1 MDRLRAMEVF
11 VSVTEQGSFS
21 QAAEHLEL
29 SVVMVS
35 RYIRQLEDAMQVE
48 LIQRSTRRM
57 HVTEAGRMFYEESKQ
72 ALDQVRRAY
81 ERVESLQQA
90 PSGLLRVSAPMTL
103 GSSLVAPLV
112 AGFLA
117 EHPDVRIDLVL
128 SNSVVDLMAEGFDA
142 AFRIGNLGDVD
153 LVAKGLRP
161 YSMVI
166 CAAPGYLDR
175 HGHPAVP
182 ADLAGHRLLAHSTW
196 TNRFTWPLL
205 DAGKEYPWP
214 EHWVLKSNDGQAL
227 RLAALA
233 GNGILLQPEFLVAE
247 DLREGRLVTLLDDFL
262 PATRPVNLVYLRQ
275 RSALP
280 KLDAFI
286 RYILRHAG

>member
-11 VSVTEQGSFS
+11 VSVAEQGSFS
-21 QAAEHLEL
+21 QAAEHLDL

-57 HVTEAGRMFYEESKQ
+57 HVTEAGRVFYEESRQ
-72 ALDQVRRAY
+72 ALDQVRKAY

-90 PSGLLRVSAPMTL
+90 PSGLLRISAPMTL
-103 GSSLVAPLV
+103 GSSLLAPLV
-112 AGFLA
+112 AGFLT
-117 EHPDVRIDLVL
+117 EHPDVRVDLVL

-142 AFRIGNLGDVD
+142 ALRIGNLGDAD
-153 LVAKGLRP
+153 LVAKALRP
-161 YSMVI
+161 YRMVI

-175 HGHPAVP
+175 HGRPAVP

-205 DAGKEYPWP
+205 DAGKEYP
-214 EHWVLKSNDGQAL
+214 
-227 RLAALA
+227 
-233 GNGILLQPEFLVAE
+233 
-247 DLREGRLVTLLDDFL
+247 GRNT
-262 PATRPVNLVYLRQ
+262 
-275 RSALP
+275 
-280 KLDAFI
+280 
-286 RYILRHAG
+286 GC